1 MVIKIKLASRKKEV
15 NSEDVKP
22 NDIAVEM
29 NKIPQRLLKIV
40 IWVIR

>member
-1 MVIKIKLASRKKEV
+1 MKEV

-29 NKIPQRLLKIV
+29 NKIPQKAPEKLSFG
-40 IWVIR
+40 